1 MLKIKEIKELIIEYA
16 GKWPMIIAILLSAR
30 VLGFLYLPIA
40 LFDNAM
46 IICIVLYLL
55 LKGVKLNG
63 LYVAMCAYL
72 PLSILLSQ
80 PDPLF
85 KSWPRLGLFILVLLF
100 CSPLIQNEAAK
111 RLRKGLFYGTGIC
124 CIMISVISFVCYFLG
139 INYMRANSGILI
151 SDYLT
156 NNAGTFG
163 GITTQSM
170 ILGPLSGVATLFC
183 AYFALIREDR
193 RFWILC
199 IACIGS
205 LFFSASRSSLIAT
218 IVGGII
224 FLHYFSNDSSIIKK
238 RVLPVIF
245 LAAVTYPIWNGALS
259 GFSQKNAER
268 IEQEGTVNSR
278 SAKWRIRL
286 EEFKD
291 SPLYGIG
298 FVSVSNGDY
307 YEPSSGIIE
316 LGSSWL
322 GVLSMTGI
330 IGFLL
335 FCRMFFRA
343 GLNTIKYR
351 TPEGALLAAALALV
365 GVHMMAEGHIFAG
378 GSHLCFLV
386 WLIIGCCDDY
396 RPE

>member
-1 MLKIKEIKELIIEYA
+1 MLIIKEIKDLILEYA

-30 VLGFLYLPIA
+30 ILGFLYLPVA
-40 LFDNAM
+40 VFDNVM
-46 IICIVLYLL
+46 IVCIVLYLL
-55 LKGVKLNG
+55 SKGAKLNG
-63 LYVAMCAYL
+63 LYVVMCIYL

-80 PDPLF
+80 PAPLF
-85 KSWPRLGLFILVLLF
+85 KSWSRLGLFILVLLF
-100 CSPLIQNEAAK
+100 CSPMIQNKTAK
-111 RLRKGLFYGTGIC
+111 HLRKRLFYGTGIC

-139 INYMRANSGILI
+139 INYMRGNSGVLI
-151 SDYLT
+151 SDYMT
-156 NNAGTFG
+156 SSAGTFG

-278 SAKWRIRL
+278 SAKWSIRL